1 MNNNDNNYKCDI
13 CNKTYSTYE
22 SLWKHKK
29 MINNTDDKTDKK
41 DKCIYCDKIYN
52 PKHVRFNLENV
63 IDHNKI
69 ISEHEQECKSIFEDA
84 QECKNKITELDE
96 EIELL
101 ENELAKKCSV
111 VSNKKHRRY

>member
-1 MNNNDNNYKCDI
+1 MNNNDNKYKCDI
-13 CNKTYSTYE
+13 CNKTYSDYE

-29 MINNTDDKTDKK
+29 MINNTDDKTEKK

-63 IDHNKI
+63 VDYNKI
-69 ISEHEQECKSIFEDA
+69 ISEHEQECKIIFEHA

-111 VSNKKHRRY
+111 SSNKKSRRY

>member
-1 MNNNDNNYKCDI
+1 MDNQDKYKCDI
-13 CNKTYSTYE
+13 CNKSYSNYE

-29 MINNTDDKTDKK
+29 MINNTDDKTEKK

-69 ISEHEQECKSIFEDA
+69 ISEHEQECKNIFEDA
-84 QECKNKITELDE
+84 QECKNKIIELDE
-96 EIELL
+96 DIELL

-111 VSNKKHRRY
+111 NNKKSRRY